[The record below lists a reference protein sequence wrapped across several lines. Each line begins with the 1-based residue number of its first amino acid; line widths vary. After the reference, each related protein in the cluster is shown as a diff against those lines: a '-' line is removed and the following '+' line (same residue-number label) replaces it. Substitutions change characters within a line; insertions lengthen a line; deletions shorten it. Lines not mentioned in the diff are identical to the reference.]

1 MESKPCTWWE
11 DNLRYMRPAKRERTE
26 EMEGG
31 ANQREWGERGE
42 VFEWV
47 GREDKSAEELWLIK
61 WTVSE

>member
-1 MESKPCTWWE
+1 M
-11 DNLRYMRPAKRERTE
+11 YMVRRLSEIHETCKERERTE

-47 GREDKSAEELWLIK
+47 GREDKSAEELWLIE

>member
-1 MESKPCTWWE
+1 M
-11 DNLRYMRPAKRERTE
+11 E